1 MNSLTL
7 PSAKKCAVCGS
18 IFDAPR
24 LRTQLAA
31 IETRLADPALWSNP
45 ALSQP
50 IMRDR
55 KRIEGQLAD
64 DQELERR
71 TGDIEA
77 YFELARDAKSE
88 SEQEVVA
95 ILVDLD
101 KDIQSLRDHVDKL
114 EFRTMLSGETDPLN
128 AIVTVHPG
136 AGGTESQDWAEMLMR
151 MYLRWAEQQGFRT
164 EMNDYQDGEEAGIKS
179 ATFTITGEYAFGLL
193 GGETGVHRLVR
204 ISPCDQAKRRHT
216 SFASVFVSPE
226 IDDSIEIDIKPDEIR
241 TDTYRSGGKGG
252 QHVNTTDSA
261 VRITHIPTNIV
272 VQCQNERSQHKN
284 REKAMKMLRSRLY
297 EYELEKKQAAT
308 RKIEDSKLDIN
319 FGSQIRSYV
328 LQPYRIAKD
337 HRTKVEVGDVDKVLD
352 GYLEPF
358 IRGYLLMKRQ
368 GGVPVVAAAD
378 DDLE

>member
-1 MNSLTL
+1 ML
-7 PSAKKCAVCGS
+7 PSAKRCAVCGS
-18 IFDAPR
+18 IFDSPR
-24 LRTQLAA
+24 LRTELAA
-31 IETRLADPALWSNP
+31 IEQKLADPGLWSNP

-55 KRIEGQLAD
+55 KRIEAQLAD
-64 DQELERR
+64 DAELERR
-71 TGDIEA
+71 TGDVEA
-77 YFELARDAKSE
+77 YFDLAREGEPVEPDLEREIKALSDIA
-88 SEQEVVA
+88 EQMEA
-95 ILVDLD
+95 
-101 KDIQSLRDHVDKL
+101 
-114 EFRTMLSGETDPLN
+114 RTMLSGETDALN

-151 MYLRWAEQQGFRT
+151 MYLRWAEQQGFKT

-179 ATFTITGEYAFGLL
+179 ATFTITGESVFGLL
-193 GGETGVHRLVR
+193 SGETGVHRLVR
-204 ISPCDQAKRRHT
+204 ISPFDQAKRRHT

-226 IDDSIEIDIKPDEIR
+226 IDDSIQIDIKPDEIR

-261 VRITHIPTNIV
+261 VRITHLPTGIV

-297 EYELEKKQAAT
+297 EYELEKKNAES
-308 RKIEDSKLDIN
+308 KKLEDSKLDIN

-352 GYLEPF
+352 GYLDPF

-368 GGVPVVAAAD
+368 GGVPVAAVSAE